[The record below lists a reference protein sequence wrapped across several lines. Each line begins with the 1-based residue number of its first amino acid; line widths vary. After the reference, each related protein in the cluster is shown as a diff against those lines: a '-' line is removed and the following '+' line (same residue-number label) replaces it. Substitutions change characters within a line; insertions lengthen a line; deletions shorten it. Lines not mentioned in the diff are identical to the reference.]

1 MFNEQQASAWKSEEM
16 FRLLVSGVK
25 NYAIVLLDTDGR
37 VRSWNEGAEG
47 IFGFSREEIIGQHL
61 SKFYSEEECIAGKPG
76 VQLRLA
82 RIAGRF
88 NEVGWRVRKNGAQ
101 FHASIEI
108 TALRNKRGKLTGF
121 GQLIC
126 DISVQKDAEERLR
139 KSEEMFRLLVSGVE
153 DYAIV
158 MLNPAGEIVSWNEGL
173 KRIKG
178 YGAEEILG
186 KHFSCFYQAEDIAAG
201 KPQTELEIA
210 SKKGRVEVEGWR
222 VRKDQSRFRAHVVIS
237 ALHDQAGVL
246 VGFGKVT
253 RDISQQEAAEESL
266 KQARDQAQEAS
277 RLKSQFLA
285 NMSHEIRT
293 PMNGILGI
301 TDILIRS
308 ELTDKQRQ
316 ILKTL
321 RDVGASMLAVI
332 NDILDFSKVEAGKL
346 SLQSEAFS
354 LAELMDGIREMFA
367 VEASKSENEFFVSIS
382 EATPRI
388 VIGDS
393 GRLRQVLI
401 NLIGNAIKFTRKGN
415 VTLTVNVNVLSD
427 DDVLADFRV
436 IDNGIGISNE
446 QIACLFEPFVQGDGA
461 TTRKYGGTGLG
472 LSISKSLVELM
483 QGQIGAE
490 SELGKGST
498 FWFRIPLKRATLS
511 PETISK
517 GAGIADGLEYDPVPS
532 WQFRSDSAILIV
544 EDNPVNKSVILME
557 LSEFGLAA
565 TAVSNGKEAVAA
577 VLSQHFDLILMD
589 CQMPEMDGW
598 QATNQIRAL
607 ETNGKRVPII
617 ALTAQ
622 ALEGDRDK
630 CLAAGMDDY
639 LSKPIDFAKLERVLK
654 RWLPLQEVINV
665 DQDKF
670 TISLLEPADNT
681 SGENGSANIL
691 KRLQKKYGTV
701 RSKRLV
707 EIFIQSSDHLLI
719 SLADAIGRADGSDM
733 RRCAHELVGSC
744 MVLGAEAMGSTA
756 RQLEKMDPID
766 WQQAEA
772 LTGLLTTAFDQVKT
786 ELVVSS

>member
-25 NYAIVLLDTDGR
+25 NYAIVLLDTDGH

-47 IFGFSREEIIGQHL
+47 ILGFSSEEIIGQHL
-61 SKFYSEEECIAGKPG
+61 SKFYPETERVAGKPE
-76 VQLRLA
+76 VQLRLS

-88 NEVGWRVRKNGAQ
+88 NEIAWRVRKDGTQ
-101 FHASIEI
+101 FHASVEI
-108 TALRNKRGKLTGF
+108 SALRNKRGRLTGF
-121 GQLIC
+121 GHLIC
-126 DISVQKDAEERLR
+126 DISDQKDAEEKLR

-186 KHFSCFYQAEDIAAG
+186 KHFSCFYLPEDVASG
-201 KPQTELEIA
+201 KPQMELESA
-210 SKKGRVEVEGWR
+210 SKNGRLEVEGWR

-237 ALHDQAGVL
+237 ALHDPAGKL

-253 RDISQQEAAEESL
+253 RDISQQVAAEESL

-293 PMNGILGI
+293 PMNGIMGI
-301 TDILIRS
+301 TEILMRS

-321 RDVGASMLAVI
+321 RDVGSSMLAVI

-346 SLQSEAFS
+346 SLQSEEFS
-354 LAELMDGIREMFA
+354 LEEIVGGIREMFA
-367 VEASKSENEFFVSIS
+367 AEADTSENEFVISVSPAIP
-382 EATPRI
+382 AI
-388 VIGDS
+388 VIGDA

-401 NLIGNAIKFTRKGN
+401 NLIGNAIKFTNKGK
-415 VTLTVNVNVLSD
+415 VRLTVDVNTISENDL
-427 DDVLADFRV
+427 LADFRV
-436 IDNGIGISNE
+436 IDDGIGISKE
-446 QIACLFEPFVQGDGA
+446 QIACLFEPFVQGDGE

-498 FWFRIPLKRATLS
+498 FWFRIPLKRVS
-511 PETISK
+511 NETVRVPQPINT
-517 GAGIADGLEYDPVPS
+517 GCENDPVQS
-532 WQFRSDSAILIV
+532 WQFRSDSSILVV
-544 EDNPVNKSVILME
+544 EDNPVNKTVILME
-557 LSEFGLAA
+557 LSELGLKAQ
-565 TAVSNGKEAVAA
+565 AVSNGKQAVEAFSAA
-577 VLSQHFDLILMD
+577 HFDLILMD

-598 QATNQIRAL
+598 QATSQIRKL
-607 ETNGKRVPII
+607 EKDGKRVPII

-622 ALEGDRDK
+622 ALEGDREK
-630 CLAAGMDDY
+630 CLAGGMDDY
-639 LSKPIDFAKLERVLK
+639 LSKPIDFLRLEEVLK
-654 RWLPLQEVINV
+654 RWLPLLEVPEA
-665 DQDKF
+665 DLEKM
-670 TISLLEPADNT
+670 TISLFESPRAGSQN
-681 SGENGSANIL
+681 NGSDSIL
-691 KRLQKKYGTV
+691 KRLQEKYGAV

-707 EIFIQSSDHLLI
+707 GIFIQSSEQLLNA
-719 SLADAIGRADGSDM
+719 LADAVARLDSSDM

-744 MVLGAEAMGSTA
+744 MVLGADAMGNSA
-756 RQLEKMDPID
+756 RQIEKMDPID
-766 WQQAEA
+766 WKEA
-772 LTGLLTTAFDQVKT
+772 DKLACLTRAAFDQVKT
-786 ELVVSS
+786 ELVVSN